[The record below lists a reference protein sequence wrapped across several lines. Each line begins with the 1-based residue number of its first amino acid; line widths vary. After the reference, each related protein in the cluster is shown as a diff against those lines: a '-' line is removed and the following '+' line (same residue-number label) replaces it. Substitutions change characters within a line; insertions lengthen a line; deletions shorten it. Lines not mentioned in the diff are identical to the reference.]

1 MQRHLTIQP
10 LVIMINFFHQ
20 VLYCTLQSVIY
31 NPLEKT
37 LSLSVFLNLII
48 CLIFNHQMPLGG
60 LELGQILKQQSET
73 ERLKSIFNKKL
84 KFTIL
89 TTLRQFVG
97 NFKLLHCLL
106 LSQLNSWLTEPSET
120 QMYNFN

>member
-1 MQRHLTIQP
+1 
-10 LVIMINFFHQ
+10 
-20 VLYCTLQSVIY
+20 
-31 NPLEKT
+31 
-37 LSLSVFLNLII
+37 
-48 CLIFNHQMPLGG
+48 MPLGG

-106 LSQLNSWLTEPSET
+106 LSKLKSWLTEPSET